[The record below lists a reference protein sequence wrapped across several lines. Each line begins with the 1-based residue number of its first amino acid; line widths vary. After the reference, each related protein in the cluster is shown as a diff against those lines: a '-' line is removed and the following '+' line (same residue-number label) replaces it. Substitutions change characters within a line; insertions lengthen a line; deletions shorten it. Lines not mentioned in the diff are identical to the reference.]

1 MTTSIDISKI
11 RVAMIGYGEVGGVL
25 GRALRS
31 QGVASVRMYDRLLDD
46 PKHRAALVQRARGD
60 GIVPSPTA
68 TEAVRHADLVVSA
81 VTASQ
86 ARAAVKG
93 AATGL
98 RAGAIVVDVNSASPG
113 SRIDCAAIVHAA
125 GGRYVEMAVM
135 TSVPPKGLATPM
147 LSGGPD
153 AAGAAPLLAAL
164 GFNVE
169 PASEKY
175 GVASAIKMCRSV
187 VVKGMEAIVIE
198 SFVTARKYGVEKQV
212 LASLAESFPGIDWEK
227 QGGYF
232 FQRAIQHGRRRA
244 EEMQEAAV
252 TVREAGLEP
261 LLASATAKRQAWMAD
276 LLDAGVF
283 KGSADGKAAWRE
295 NADAMIRV
303 KSEALDAND

>member
-1 MTTSIDISKI
+1 MTTSIDVSTIN
-11 RVAMIGYGEVGGVL
+11 VAMIGYGEVGGIL
-25 GRALRS
+25 GRALRAR
-31 QGVASVRMYDRLLDD
+31 GVASVRMYDRLLDD
-46 PKHRAALVQRARGD
+46 PKRGAAIADRARGD
-60 GIVPSPTA
+60 GIVASPTA
-68 TEAVRHADLVVSA
+68 AEAVRDAHLVVSA

-86 ARAAVKG
+86 ARAAVTG
-93 AATGL
+93 AVAGL
-98 RAGAIVVDVNSASPG
+98 RAGAIVIDVNSASPG
-113 SRIDCAAIVHAA
+113 TKIGCAAIVHAA

-164 GFNVE
+164 GFDVE
-169 PASEKY
+169 PASEAY

-187 VVKGMEAIVIE
+187 IVKGMEAIVIE

-232 FQRAIQHGRRRA
+232 FQRVVQHGRRRA

-252 TVREAGLEP
+252 TVRDAGLEP
-261 LLASATAKRQAWMAD
+261 LISAATAKRQAWVAD
-276 LLDAGVF
+276 LVEAGTLSR
-283 KGSADGKAAWRE
+283 GGDGVAGWRAH
-295 NADAMIRV
+295 ADAIN
-303 KSEALDAND
+303 AQ

>member
-1 MTTSIDISKI
+1 MTTSIDVSTIH
-11 RVAMIGYGEVGGVL
+11 VAMIGYGEVGAIL
-25 GRALRS
+25 GRALRAR
-31 QGVASVRMYDRLLDD
+31 GVASVRTYDRLLDD
-46 PKHRAALVQRARGD
+46 PKRGAAMAERARGD
-60 GIVPSPTA
+60 GIVPAPTA
-68 TEAVRHADLVVSA
+68 AEAVRDADLVVSA

-86 ARAAVKG
+86 TRAAVTG
-93 AATGL
+93 AVAGL
-98 RAGAIVVDVNSASPG
+98 RPGAIVVDINSASPG
-113 SRIDCAAIVHAA
+113 TKIGCAAIVHAA

-169 PASEKY
+169 PTSEEY

-187 VVKGMEAIVIE
+187 IVKGMEALVIE

-232 FQRAIQHGRRRA
+232 FQRVVQHGRRRA

-261 LLASATAKRQAWMAD
+261 LMTAATAKRQAEVAD
-276 LLDAGVF
+276 LVEAGTLSRGGDA
-283 KGSADGKAAWRE
+283 AAGWRAH
-295 NADAMIRV
+295 ADAMN
-303 KSEALDAND
+303 AQ

>member
-1 MTTSIDISKI
+1 MTTSIDVSTIS
-11 RVAMIGYGEVGGVL
+11 VAMIGYGEVGGIL
-25 GRALRS
+25 GRALRAR
-31 QGVASVRMYDRLLDD
+31 GVASVRMYDRLLDD
-46 PKHRAALVQRARGD
+46 PKRGAAIADRARGD

-68 TEAVRHADLVVSA
+68 AEAVRDADLVVSA

-86 ARAAVKG
+86 ARAAVAG
-93 AATGL
+93 AVAGL
-98 RAGAIVVDVNSASPG
+98 RAGAIFIDVNSASPG
-113 SRIDCAAIVHAA
+113 TRIGCAAIVHAA

-135 TSVPPKGLATPM
+135 TSMPPRGIATPM

-164 GFNVE
+164 GFKVE
-169 PASEKY
+169 PASEEY

-187 VVKGMEAIVIE
+187 IVKGMEAIVIE

-232 FQRAIQHGRRRA
+232 FQRVVQHGRRRA

-261 LLASATAKRQAWMAD
+261 LMASATAKRQAWVAD
-276 LLDAGVF
+276 LAEAGTVSR
-283 KGSADGKAAWRE
+283 GDGVAGWRAH
-295 NADAMIRV
+295 ADAM
-303 KSEALDAND
+303 KAQ

>member
-1 MTTSIDISKI
+1 MTTPIEVSKI
-11 RVAMIGYGEVGGVL
+11 RVAMIGYGEVGGIL
-25 GRALRS
+25 ARALLDR
-31 QGVASVRMYDRLLDD
+31 GVASVRAYDRLVDD
-46 PKHRAALVQRARGD
+46 RKRGAALAERAQTD
-60 GIVPSPTA
+60 SIVLAATA
-68 TEAVRHADLVVSA
+68 VEAVRDADLVVSA

-86 ARAAVKG
+86 ARAAVTG
-93 AATGL
+93 AAAGL
-98 RAGAIVVDVNSASPG
+98 RAGAIVVDVNSASP
-113 SRIDCAAIVHAA
+113 RTKIDCAAIVHAA
-125 GGRYVEMAVM
+125 GGLYVEMAVM

-153 AAGAAPLLAAL
+153 AAAAEPLLAAL

-169 PASEKY
+169 PASEEY

-283 KGSADGKAAWRE
+283 KRSADGKAAWRE
-295 NADAMIRV
+295 NADAM
-303 KSEALDAND
+303 ANTAAATVNEE

>member
-1 MTTSIDISKI
+1 MTTSIDVSTIH
-11 RVAMIGYGEVGGVL
+11 VAMIGYGEVGGIL
-25 GRALRS
+25 GRALRAR
-31 QGVASVRMYDRLLDD
+31 GVASVRTYDRLLDD
-46 PKHRAALVQRARGD
+46 PKRGAAMAERARGD
-60 GIVPSPTA
+60 GIVPAPTA
-68 TEAVRHADLVVSA
+68 AEAVRDADLVVSA

-86 ARAAVKG
+86 TRAAVTG
-93 AATGL
+93 AVAGL
-98 RAGAIVVDVNSASPG
+98 RPGAIVVDINSASPG
-113 SRIDCAAIVHAA
+113 TKIGCAAIVHAA

-169 PASEKY
+169 PTSEEY

-187 VVKGMEAIVIE
+187 IVKGMEALVIE

-232 FQRAIQHGRRRA
+232 FQRVVQHGRRRA

-261 LLASATAKRQAWMAD
+261 LMTAATAKRQAEVAD
-276 LLDAGVF
+276 LVEAGTLSRGGDA
-283 KGSADGKAAWRE
+283 AAGWRAH
-295 NADAMIRV
+295 ADAMN
-303 KSEALDAND
+303 AQ